1 MGVLVYLIID
11 IETENTG
18 TDVMEDNKRIISVQI
33 GDDKKQDLYWADSK
47 DSRWNLESA
56 KKEIDSLLS
65 QGIIFAGHNIRGFDI
80 LFLKKFLGV
89 EIPESKIHDPCEC
102 QSQKMTRL
110 TGKNHPRLEE
120 ACAVFGIKVT
130 HKLRMNE
137 KAKKYKSIEA
147 NKNKARIKAEE
158 LVKNK
163 GWGFDFS
170 YNYVLDKI
178 AGGNAIYDAYLEFV
192 ECGGQKNT
200 IFYEYAIGDVISE
213 YQLLKA
219 LGY

>member
-1 MGVLVYLIID
+1 MYLIID

-18 TDVMEDNKRIISVQI
+18 TDVMKDNKRIISVQI
-33 GDDKKQDLYWADSK
+33 GDEKKQDLYWADSK
-47 DSRWNLESA
+47 DSQWNLENA
-56 KKEIDSLLS
+56 KKKIDSLLS
-65 QGIIFAGHNIRGFDI
+65 QGVIFAGHNIRGFDVR
-80 LFLKKFLGV
+80 FLKEFLGV
-89 EIPESKIHDPCEC
+89 EIPESNIHDPCEC

-130 HKLRMNE
+130 HKQRMNE
-137 KAKKYKSIEA
+137 KALKYKSIEA
-147 NKNKARIKAEE
+147 FKKQALAKANE

-163 GWGFDFS
+163 GWGLEFS
-170 YNYVLDKI
+170 YNLVLDKI
-178 AGGNAIYDAYLEFV
+178 AVGNAIYEAYLEFV

>member
-1 MGVLVYLIID
+1 MYLIID

-18 TDVMEDNKRIISVQI
+18 TDVMDDNKRIISVQI
-33 GDDKKQDLYWADSK
+33 GDDTKQDLYWADSK
-47 DSRWNLESA
+47 DPQWNLESA
-56 KKEIDSLLS
+56 KKEIASLLS
-65 QGIIFAGHNIRGFDI
+65 KGVIFAGHNIRGFDVR
-80 LFLKKFLGV
+80 FLKEFLGV
-89 EIPESKIHDPCEC
+89 EIPESNIHDPCEC

-110 TGKNHPRLEE
+110 TGKNHPKLEE
-120 ACAVFGIKVT
+120 ACAAFGIKVT
-130 HKLRMNE
+130 HKQKMNE
-137 KAKKYKSIEA
+137 KAIKHKSNEDFKKQA
-147 NKNKARIKAEE
+147 LTKARE

-163 GWGFDFS
+163 GWSLNWS
-170 YNYVLDKI
+170 YDHVLDKI
-178 AGGNAIYDAYLEFV
+178 AVGNAIYEAYLEFV